1 MNIARVARNRKQIES
16 VPSGRRAGSMQCLAQ
31 CLEFHEST
39 RGRDRGVGLTHFE
52 AELLLESLDDHV
64 DANVLA
70 QKLSRRD
77 EGLEVVDH
85 V

>member
-1 MNIARVARNRKQIES
+1 MH
-16 VPSGRRAGSMQCLAQ
+16 CLAH
-31 CLEFHEST
+31 CLVFHEST
-39 RGRDRGVGLTHFE
+39 RGCDGGVGLTRFE
-52 AELLLESLDDHV
+52 AELPLESLDDHV
-64 DANVLA
+64 YANVLP